1 MFVLASRPLSSV
13 ILDEGHRDVCLP
25 LLGSPRKEE
34 TLDLS
39 RGPQLTGTFVA
50 GHSLSSAHSRKGPVL
65 AVRTLGEAGHVPPL
79 GDCLAVTVPVGRQ
92 GRVP

>member
-1 MFVLASRPLSSV
+1 MFVLASCPLSSV

-65 AVRTLGEAGHVPPL
+65 AVRTLGEAGHVPPI
-79 GDCLAVTVPVGRQ
+79 GDCLAAAVPMGRQ
-92 GRVP
+92 GKVP